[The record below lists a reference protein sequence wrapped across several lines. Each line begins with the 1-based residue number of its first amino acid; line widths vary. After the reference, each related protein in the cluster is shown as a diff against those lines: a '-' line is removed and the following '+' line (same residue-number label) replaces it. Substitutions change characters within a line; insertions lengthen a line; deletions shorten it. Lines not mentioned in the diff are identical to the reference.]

1 MIKQNKALSIFLA
14 VAIAI
19 VLGCIGYI
27 TVTPQKNEEFTEF
40 YILNAEG
47 KAQNYPKQ
55 VTLGEPVEIV
65 IGIVNHEHKPTSYR
79 VEIKI
84 NGIKAGEVNTG
95 ILANEE
101 KWERKISFTPQ
112 SVGEKQKV
120 DFYLCK
126 DSENAP
132 YLKEPLRLSLDVV
145 SP

>member
-1 MIKQNKALSIFLA
+1 MIKLDKALSIFLV
-14 VAIAI
+14 VAIAV
-19 VLGCIGYI
+19 VLGCVGYI

-55 VTLGEPVEIV
+55 VILGEPVEIV

-84 NGIKAGEVNTG
+84 NGIEAGEVNIDT
-95 ILANEE
+95 LANEE
-101 KWERKISFTPQ
+101 KWERKISFAPQ
-112 SVGEKQKV
+112 SAGEKQKV
-120 DFYLCK
+120 DFYLYK

-145 SP
+145 FP

>member
-1 MIKQNKALSIFLA
+1 MIKLDKALSIFLV

-19 VLGCIGYI
+19 VLGCIAYI
-27 TVTPQKNEEFTEF
+27 TATPQKNEEFTEF

-55 VTLGEPVEIV
+55 AIVGEPVEIF

-79 VEIKI
+79 IEIKI
-84 NGIKAGEVNTG
+84 NGIEAGEVNIDT
-95 ILANEE
+95 LTNEE

-120 DFYLCK
+120 DFYLFK